1 MAVWRRK
8 LIALFPDLR
17 EVACAPGFTPYTAF
31 VELLPRCRGAHERGD
46 ERELTLIYAYSEWCL
61 NQKSKNLWN
70 SAGVCF
76 YEHLFDM
83 PRLIWPD
90 ITPWLSP
97 NVVTACKG
105 LWECRLQTEEM
116 RCVEELI
123 ASGRIKKYVSLQEH
137 LETA

>member
-17 EVACAPGFTPYTAF
+17 QVACAPAFNPYTAF
-31 VELLPRCRGAHERGD
+31 FELLPRCRGAHERED
-46 ERELTLIYAYSEWCL
+46 ERELTLIYAYSEWWL
-61 NQKSKNLWN
+61 NQKSKDLWN

-83 PRLIWPD
+83 PKVIWPD
-90 ITPWLSP
+90 IIPWLSP

-105 LWECRLQTEEM
+105 LWEFRLQTDDF
-116 RCVEELI
+116 RRVEELFT
-123 ASGRIKKYVSLQEH
+123 ARRITKYGSLQEH